1 MIFRQMMHKNIENG
15 NGVYQVVEIPQSE
28 EMLDNCF
35 LYKSK
40 DFTNYDEKVI
50 RAERFIEENIRLT
63 DSSEYLDTITLCP

>member
-1 MIFRQMMHKNIENG
+1 MMHKNIENG
-15 NGVYQVVEIPQSE
+15 NGIYQVVEHPQPE

-35 LYKSK
+35 LYKSRE
-40 DFTNYDEKVI
+40 FTKCDEKVI